1 MQSLEQ
7 NLKQLRKNF
16 LKRRPPTASANDHE
30 QEGFC
35 VKIGF
40 FFNELFKITG

>member
-40 FFNELFKITG
+40 FLMNFLK